1 MTTAKVKAPIGYHF
15 MVRERD
21 NDFYL
26 MRTIGRYVKHEAGEY
41 ISSLTIDVEVKGS
54 HSSASTP
61 SATTQRRSTATS
73 TSGTTTTVRTTP
85 TTRTTT
91 VRTPSSGSSSSGSSS
106 SGGGY

>member
-15 MVRERD
+15 MVREKD

-41 ISSLTIDVEVKGS
+41 VSSLSIDVEVKVG
-54 HSSASTP
+54 HLRND
-61 SATTQRRSTATS
+61 TTGQRVATATS
-73 TSGTTTTVRTTP
+73 VSNRTTTVRTTP